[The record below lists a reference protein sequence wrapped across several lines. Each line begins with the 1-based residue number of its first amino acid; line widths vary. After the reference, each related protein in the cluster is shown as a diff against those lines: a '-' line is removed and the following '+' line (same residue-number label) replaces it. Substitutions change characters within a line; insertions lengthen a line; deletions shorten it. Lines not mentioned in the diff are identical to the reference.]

1 MYMCII
7 LPVCAC
13 TLYTLIQAELTRQQN
28 EFKIKLKELEDS
40 LLSRLSSAGG
50 NFLGDTALVENLE
63 TTKRTATEIEKK
75 VEEAKT
81 TEKNINIARENYR
94 PAAARSS
101 LLYFIL
107 NDLEKIN
114 PLYQFSL
121 KVWKKSVIKEY
132 TMSNEKTQGVKL

>member
-1 MYMCII
+1 MF
-7 LPVCAC
+7 
-13 TLYTLIQAELTRQQN
+13 QAELTRQQN
-28 EFKIKLKELEDS
+28 EFKINLKELEDS

-63 TTKRTATEIEKK
+63 KTKRTAQEIEQK
-75 VEEAKT
+75 VEEALT
-81 TEKNINIARENYR
+81 TESKINEAREHYR
-94 PAAARSS
+94 PAATRAS

-121 KVWKKSVIKEY
+121 KVSTIICIRTCMYVH
-132 TMSNEKTQGVKL
+132 NCP